1 MRKLATL
8 LAASMA
14 VSLMIVAPVGA
25 HNRSGSGS
33 ERLDNSAPV
42 VVENRNHGYP
52 VPAEDVVGWTTLVR
66 SKNQLN
72 ATTFVNGLEPGG
84 VYTFWWV
91 APYEFKD
98 GAPVMPAGVFVAR
111 GAGTVV
117 GESGTAR
124 VRMKATINQP
134 GILGLPVFE
143 GAKWHKM
150 QDPLTSIV
158 RIEIAYHGQADEAS
172 GPAELRTWLS
182 DFWTG
187 AGDLCTTNTIAGQP
201 HCPVYMASTHIVP

>member
-1 MRKLATL
+1 
-8 LAASMA
+8 
-14 VSLMIVAPVGA
+14 VI
-25 HNRSGSGS
+25 
-33 ERLDNSAPV
+33 
-42 VVENRNHGYP
+42 VENDNHPFPIPGNGS
-52 VPAEDVVGWTTLVR
+52 VGTEVGWTTLVR

-72 ATTFVNGLEPGG
+72 ATTFVSGLEPGG

-117 GESGTAR
+117 GESGTAL

-134 GILGLPVFE
+134 GILGLPALE

-150 QDPLTSIV
+150 QDPLTSVV
-158 RIEIAYHGQADEAS
+158 RIEIAYHGQAEDAA
-172 GPAELRTWLS
+172 GPAELRRWLS

-187 AGDLCTTNTIAGQP
+187 SVCPDSGVLLPGQP
-201 HCPVYMASTHIVP
+201 HCPVYMASTHIVS